1 MTMYNGEIDPYQPGE
16 SYYECR
22 ECGARGESD
31 GVCGSCGSDALVNI
45 AVPRE

>member
-1 MTMYNGEIDPYQPGE
+1 MTMYNGEVDPYHSEG

-22 ECGARGESD
+22 ECGARGDSG
-31 GVCGSCGSDALVNI
+31 GVCGNCDSDALVNI